1 MTRRQRSRTGE
12 SGKGVIMHRR
22 KFLAGAGGLTAAAA
36 APAVV
41 AQPKFQWRM
50 ATTWTSSFDI
60 FFWGGAQRFAA
71 IVEELTG
78 GRLKIEPYAAGE
90 LVPTFSEFDA
100 CSQGAI
106 EMFNSFPGYWIAKDP
121 AMPWFGA
128 VPFGLNAQG
137 MFTWY
142 YAGGGLKLWEEAYA
156 PFGLVP
162 RSGGSTGVQMG
173 GWFRRK
179 INRLADLKGL
189 KFRAT
194 GLGGRVLAK
203 AGATPMVLPGSQVVA
218 ALEQGI
224 LDGAE
229 FVAPHFDLMQGF
241 FRGARYYYYTPWH
254 EAGPVFEFTFNKKA
268 YDALP
273 TDLRR
278 ALDHAAVV
286 VSSLGLAE
294 HEAKNALALR
304 RLRTEFKGRVE
315 ILPFPGE
322 VMTALKK
329 LAAEVL
335 QEESRKSPMARKVH
349 AAYTDFQQ
357 LYGDWS
363 RISEGA
369 YHQLVAS

>member
-1 MTRRQRSRTGE
+1 MKRRN
-12 SGKGVIMHRR
+12 
-22 KFLAGAGGLTAAAA
+22 FLAGAGGLAAVAA
-36 APAVV
+36 APAVI
-41 AQPKFQWRM
+41 AQPTFRWRM
-50 ATTWTSSFDI
+50 AASWSSNVDV
-60 FFWGGAQRFAA
+60 FWGSAQRFCA

-78 GRLKIEPYAAGE
+78 GRLTIEPYAAGE
-90 LVPTFSEFDA
+90 LVPAFREFDA

-106 EMFNSFPGYWIAKDP
+106 EMFNSYPGYWIAKEP
-121 AMPWFGA
+121 AMAWFGG

-142 YAGGGLKLWEEAYA
+142 HAGDGLKLWEEAYA

-162 RSGGSTGVQMG
+162 RPGGSTSTQMG
-173 GWFRRK
+173 GWFRKK

-189 KFRAT
+189 KIRMGAL
-194 GLGGRVLAK
+194 LGGKVLAK
-203 AGATPMVLPGSQVVA
+203 AGATPMLPPGGQVVP

-229 FVAPHFDLMQGF
+229 LTGPHTDLIQEY
-241 FRGARYYYYTPWH
+241 FRGARYYYYPGWQDT
-254 EAGPVFEFTFNKKA
+254 GPVFEFTFNKKA

-278 ALDHAAVV
+278 ALDYAAQVV
-286 VSSLGLAE
+286 NGLMLAE
-294 HEAKNALALR
+294 FEAKNALALR

-315 ILPFPGE
+315 ILPFPAD
-322 VMTALKK
+322 VMAGLKK

-335 QEESRKSPMARKVH
+335 REESQKSPMARKVH
-349 AAYTDFQQ
+349 AAYAEFQE
-357 LYGDWS
+357 LLRDWN

-369 YHQLVAS
+369 YHQLVMN